1 MQKVVEVKVG
11 DSWVSESTWNQAV
24 KANQAGT
31 STKAQK
37 QMLQDGHYQ
46 AK

>member
-1 MQKVVEVKVG
+1 MEVKVG
-11 DSWVSESTWNQAV
+11 DSWVNESTWNQAV

-31 STKAQK
+31 ATEAQQ
-37 QMLQDGHYQ
+37 QMLQNGHYQ